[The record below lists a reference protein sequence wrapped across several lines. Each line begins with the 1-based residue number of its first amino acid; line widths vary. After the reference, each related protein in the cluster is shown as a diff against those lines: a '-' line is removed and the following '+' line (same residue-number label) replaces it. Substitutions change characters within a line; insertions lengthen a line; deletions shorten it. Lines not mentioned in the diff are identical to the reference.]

1 MPKMSQMFPSKW
13 LAAADLDEQDRTLTV
28 ADVTEELIGQGE
40 EQDLKWVIHF
50 REVDKGLVLNK
61 TNATTITSA
70 LGDDTDEWIGRKV
83 VLYPTEVSFSGK
95 MVAAIRVKEK
105 ATRAANKATPKAQ
118 PGKTAAPVTQAEVDE
133 DEDIPFDGDTWPKG
147 RT

>member
-13 LAAADLDEQDRTLTV
+13 LAAADLDEQDRTFTV

-40 EQDLKWVIHF
+40 EQDLKWVVHF

-70 LGDDTDEWIGRKV
+70 LGDDTDEWIGRRV

-95 MVAAIRVKEK
+95 MVSAIRVKEK
-105 ATRAANKATPKAQ
+105 ATKAANKVAPKAQ
-118 PGKTAAPVTQAEVDE
+118 PGKPAPVVTQAEA
-133 DEDIPFDGDTWPKG
+133 DEDIPF
-147 RT
+147 